1 MLKTASIAL
10 AGVAILALSVPADAH
25 RAHHHKGHAKKHAAK
40 VHYGGKPGLGYW
52 RRGPE
57 RGYGFRFS
65 SYKGDPFGA
74 DDYFDGDRC
83 YYQKRRN
90 FCVANK
96 IFNGF
101 WDEPTVR

>member
-25 RAHHHKGHAKKHAAK
+25 RAHHHKGHAQKHASK

-65 SYKGDPFGA
+65 SYKADPFGA
-74 DDYFDGDRC
+74 DDYYDGDRC
-83 YYQKRRN
+83 YYQKGRN
-90 FCVANK
+90 FCAANR

-101 WDEPTVR
+101 WDAPTVR